1 MKNLKD
7 YRKIAEK
14 VKEIIREKHEN
25 ARVLV
30 FGSVVEGKITALS
43 DIDILVI
50 CDLNREKAAELKAE
64 IIKRIGYSVPVELH
78 IATGEEFEKWY
89 RKFIQKFE
97 EV

>member
-1 MKNLKD
+1 M
-7 YRKIAEK
+7 
-14 VKEIIREKHEN
+14 KEIVREKYED

-30 FGSVVEGKITALS
+30 FGSVVEGRITALS